1 MLVDWQA
8 EGGTH
13 IWYFAPGVDS
23 FVPPPRSVAC
33 NTPSRLPSRLTLPQP
48 NVYPRTPSPIPAPAL
63 PLTPHA
69 DRSGQ
74 SVKTDA
80 AKYFTHHDAEGIGAF
95 LDADFED
102 LTSVL
107 SMTVDYLAGPR
118 PHVDRRPCCVF
129 IARGPGFGVCLACL
143 WRAWRPG
150 GPLRESSQRGTRS
163 RVVVGSRWGVATL
176 TLSKCTAAR
185 CLL

>member
-1 MLVDWQA
+1 MYHPRPITQPITPRLLV
-8 EGGTH
+8 TCPL
-13 IWYFAPGVDS
+13 APN
-23 FVPPPRSVAC
+23 P
-33 NTPSRLPSRLTLPQP
+33 TL
-48 NVYPRTPSPIPAPAL
+48 AL
-63 PLTPHA
+63 AHTCT
-69 DRSGQ
+69 DGRSGQ

-80 AKYFTHHDAEGIGAF
+80 AKYFTHHDAEGVGAF
-95 LDADFED
+95 LEADIED

-107 SMTVDYLAGPR
+107 SITVDYLAGPP

>member
-1 MLVDWQA
+1 MNLRPA
-8 EGGTH
+8 STC
-13 IWYFAPGVDS
+13 
-23 FVPPPRSVAC
+23 VPPPSVAC

-48 NVYPRTPSPIPAPAL
+48 NVYPRTPAPFPAPAL

-80 AKYFTHHDAEGIGAF
+80 AKYFTRHDAEGIGAF

-107 SMTVDYLAGPR
+107 SFTVDYLAGPP
-118 PHVDRRPCCVF
+118 PHVDRRHYV
-129 IARGPGFGVCLACL
+129 ACSCSSP
-143 WRAWRPG
+143 RPG
-150 GPLRESSQRGTRS
+150 VWLA
-163 RVVVGSRWGVATL
+163 WHA
-176 TLSKCTAAR
+176 
-185 CLL
+185 